1 MASVVRYRRMVER
14 LEREARQAP
23 GRYRFKLAL
32 LAGLGFMVLGGS
44 IALALGMSVG
54 LVAVLLAISPIL
66 LLKLIKVI
74 WIPVA
79 FGWFM
84 LKSLWIKVTPPDG
97 YHLRE
102 GEAPQLRAEIEWLRE
117 QTGAPALTGI
127 VIDPQ
132 LNAAAA
138 SVPRAMGLLGHSH
151 YLVLGLPLMQ
161 LLSREQFNA
170 VVAHEFGHFGGGHG
184 RFRGWIYRAR
194 VSWYRVVEGL
204 AMQRS
209 WTTRLFRRFFDWY
222 APFFDAY
229 SFVLARANEYE
240 ADATSARVVGAP
252 VTASALQRVGV
263 CAARL
268 DREFWPGVQRSVQHS
283 PQPPMA
289 LFRDMATSFSRPA
302 ESDSERLAELLRE
315 RPGLEDT
322 HPTLAQRLEALGQA
336 PGDVAPP
343 RRTAADSLLGPL
355 QDQLEEHFSHE
366 WREGVEEN
374 WRERHGQH
382 ERDRARLSEL
392 AALTT
397 RDAAEAAEHARL
409 VDDLCPDVDAVPLY
423 RDALAAN
430 GDDGYVHFRL
440 GLLLLDRDDST
451 GIVHL
456 RRAMD
461 LDPQAAEPVL
471 RRLEYHY
478 RQREQLHE
486 LERVQTQLRALEDRQ
501 IGAFHAR
508 QDVGARDSFTAHGLD
523 AESLATALAG
533 LERAGNVKQAWIVRK
548 LIKGDTTGLDHFV
561 VLVAWRGVVLNDSS
575 ALQKVV
581 DAVDLPGSFV
591 AVSASIGRGI
601 AAKVKKAAGAPTY
614 RHR

>member
-84 LKSLWIKVTPPDG
+84 LKSLWIRVTPPDG

-184 RFRGWIYRAR
+184 RFRGWIYRVR

-315 RPGLEDT
+315 KSGLDDT

-440 GLLLLDRDDST
+440 GLLLLDRDDPT

-486 LERVQTQLRALEDRQ
+486 LERVQAQLRALEDRQ

-523 AESLATALAG
+523 AESLATARAG

-601 AAKVKKAAGAPTY
+601 AAKVRKAAGEPTY

>member
-84 LKSLWIKVTPPDG
+84 LKSLWIRVTPPDG
-97 YHLRE
+97 YHLCE

-184 RFRGWIYRAR
+184 RFRGWIYRVR

-315 RPGLEDT
+315 KSGLEDT

-440 GLLLLDRDDST
+440 GLLLLDRDDPT

-486 LERVQTQLRALEDRQ
+486 LERVQAQLRALEDRQ

-523 AESLATALAG
+523 AESLATARAG

-601 AAKVKKAAGAPTY
+601 AAKVRKAAGEPTY